1 MEPLPAPLLRRQTE
15 TDPYHEAV
23 GEALHDATIRL
34 WSDLWQKLERYEQA
48 LDRLLGIVTRL
59 ETETNRLPWFAGKT
73 TVRRRLT
80 RARSELEALR

>member
-1 MEPLPAPLLRRQTE
+1 VRPETHYPPPDREPPDRLPEMADAALR
-15 TDPYHEAV
+15 EARV
-23 GEALHDATIRL
+23 TLWRDLHQR
-34 WSDLWQKLERYEQA
+34 LERYEQA